1 MQIHGLSSWSDDR
14 CVCFFLECRNEVTR
28 GFVIFRGRSWW
39 RQGRFEPLVLVRPI
53 FHFLVFVAWHIV
65 IRFSR
70 CWRGERIWKTE
81 MAFSFDETFFFL
93 LLKNVHC
100 IVHDFPIIK
109 NTEFLPNLTVDQQ
122 NCPKRLPKSQNELLT
137 KLRIQWLH
145 LRVTFLLLPKR
156 IRTIRTSFRS
166 HWRIWFIFVLRLFL
180 SFRIFFKTLFT
191 KLTNEVIKRHLVKL
205 ITKICTKLI

>member
-14 CVCFFLECRNEVTR
+14 CVCFFLESRNEVTR
-28 GFVIFRGRSWW
+28 GFVIFGGRSWW
-39 RQGRFEPLVLVRPI
+39 RQGGFEPLVLVRPI

-137 KLRIQWLH
+137 N
-145 LRVTFLLLPKR
+145 PM
-156 IRTIRTSFRS
+156 TSS
-166 HWRIWFIFVLRLFL
+166 L
-180 SFRIFFKTLFT
+180 SYILTLTQEDKNDSNVFSESLKNLIFF
-191 KLTNEVIKRHLVKL
+191 LVC
-205 ITKICTKLI
+205 ISIND